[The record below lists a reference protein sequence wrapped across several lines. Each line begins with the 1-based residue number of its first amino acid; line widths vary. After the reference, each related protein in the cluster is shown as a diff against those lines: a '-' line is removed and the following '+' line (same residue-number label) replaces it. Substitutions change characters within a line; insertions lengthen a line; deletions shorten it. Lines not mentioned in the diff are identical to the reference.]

1 MTAITTD
8 QVDPLNIMLSGWS
21 FMKTKI
27 LQAAIQLDVFTPL
40 SKGPLTEP
48 ELRGKLGLH
57 PRATRDFLDTL
68 VAMNVLERD
77 ESERYTTTPDAAR
90 YLAQDQGPTSV
101 ASST

>member
-1 MTAITTD
+1 MPATP

-27 LQAAIQLDVFTPL
+27 LQAAIELDVFTPL
-40 SKGPLTEP
+40 SEGPATEP
-48 ELRGKLGLH
+48 EIRQQLGLH

-77 ESERYTTTPDAAR
+77 EDERYSATPDAAL
-90 YLAQDQGPTSV
+90 YLARTRAPTSA